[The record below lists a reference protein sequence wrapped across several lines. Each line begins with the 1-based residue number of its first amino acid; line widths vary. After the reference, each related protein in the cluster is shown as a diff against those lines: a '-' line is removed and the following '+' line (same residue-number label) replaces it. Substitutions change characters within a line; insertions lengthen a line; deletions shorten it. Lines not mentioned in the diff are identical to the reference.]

1 VLNRL
6 VCRCGEKIVMANE
19 IIAGSGV
26 LKKKILV
33 ILNELRIKCKNF
45 KD

>member
-1 VLNRL
+1 MLNRR
-6 VCRCGEKIVMANE
+6 VCRCGEKIVIANE

-26 LKKKILV
+26 SKKILV
-33 ILNELRIKCKNF
+33 ILNELRTKCKNF